1 MIARKPQILMLSL
14 AVAAALAACAKKEDA
29 APAADTAAKAPDA
42 LQLKLDESS
51 LPGVNRF
58 QIGDLDTSKNACTD
72 FAGYANGKW
81 LAANAIP
88 SDRTSW
94 GAFEMLDERSTAVP
108 QRDFYLYFI
117 QPNDPPRFK
126 DDKVNDEV
134 FFRLIHSSVGEHLFG
149 CFTNSSTGGRGDCTP
164 AGPEPPNIEISTD
177 YRVWHA
183 SWIGEGAADGCIR
196 YFGESAPAYV
206 SSEVLMRR
214 STHHK
219 KEEESDGN
227 DRRAAPGSC
236 RPEGDGSGSGGKT
249 LREGT
254 GPDRDRA

>member
-88 SDRTSW
+88 SEANIPKGTSISVK
-94 GAFEMLDERSTAVP
+94 RSE
-108 QRDFYLYFI
+108 FH
-117 QPNDPPRFK
+117 
-126 DDKVNDEV
+126 KV
-134 FFRLIHSSVGEHLFG
+134 
-149 CFTNSSTGGRGDCTP
+149 
-164 AGPEPPNIEISTD
+164 
-177 YRVWHA
+177 
-183 SWIGEGAADGCIR
+183 
-196 YFGESAPAYV
+196 
-206 SSEVLMRR
+206 
-214 STHHK
+214 
-219 KEEESDGN
+219 
-227 DRRAAPGSC
+227 
-236 RPEGDGSGSGGKT
+236 
-249 LREGT
+249 LR
-254 GPDRDRA
+254 

>member
-94 GAFEMLDERSTAVP
+94 GAFEMLDELEEGLASGP
-108 QRDFYLYFI
+108 Y
-117 QPNDPPRFK
+117 
-126 DDKVNDEV
+126 
-134 FFRLIHSSVGEHLFG
+134 LFG
-149 CFTNSSTGGRGDCTP
+149 EQLTETDIRLFVTLVRFDAAYHGLFKANKRRIADYPNLSAYLHRLLEIPAFHDTVNIDHIKRGYYSVKALNPTGIVP
-164 AGPEPPNIEISTD
+164 LGP
-177 YRVWHA
+177 
-183 SWIGEGAADGCIR
+183 DGI
-196 YFGESAPAYV
+196 A
-206 SSEVLMRR
+206 L
-214 STHHK
+214 T
-219 KEEESDGN
+219 
-227 DRRAAPGSC
+227 
-236 RPEGDGSGSGGKT
+236 
-249 LREGT
+249 GT
-254 GPDRDRA
+254 GL